1 MYVSI
6 VVPGPSEG
14 RASRAMESFDV
25 VVVGAGPSG
34 EVAAGR
40 LAGAGL
46 EVALVE
52 DDLVGGECSFYACM
66 PSKALLRPQEV
77 LREVRRI
84 PGAAEAVTGEL
95 DVQAVLDR
103 RDEVIHDRDD
113 SSMLPWLDERG
124 IKLFRGHGVIT
135 GERQVRIGDDELEA
149 RRAVIL
155 SAGSSAALPPIEGLQ
170 AAEPWT
176 NREATTAKQVPD
188 RIVILGGGVVGT
200 ELSQAYQSLGAQVTL
215 IEGERHVLPTEE
227 VFACEQVSDALTELG
242 VDIRTGR
249 KATRV
254 EKAGDTIRIGL
265 DDGSTVEGGQL
276 IAALGRRPHTD
287 ELGLDTLGLE
297 PGEYI
302 DVDENM
308 QVPGHDWLYAIG
320 DANGRALYTHM
331 GKYQARLASEH
342 ILGNPSAAEHGADGR
357 HSPRVVFT
365 DPQVAAVGHT
375 EKTAKEA
382 GLDIHVLEV
391 STSGNAG
398 GSYYGRNAP
407 GTSRLLV
414 DKQRDVIVGAT
425 ITGAE
430 VADFIHAATIA
441 IVGEIPMG
449 RLWHATPSFPT
460 RSELWLNLMA
470 EWETAK
476 GAMQPA

>member
-1 MYVSI
+1 
-6 VVPGPSEG
+6 
-14 RASRAMESFDV
+14 MESFDV

-84 PGAAEAVTGEL
+84 PGAAEAVTGGL

-113 SSMLPWLDERG
+113 SSMLPWLEDRG
-124 IKLFRGHGVIT
+124 IKLFRGHGVLA
-135 GERQVRIGDDELEA
+135 GERQVRVGDEELEA
-149 RRAVIL
+149 RRAVVL
-155 SAGSSAALPPIEGLQ
+155 SPGSYASLPPIEGLEE
-170 AAEPWT
+170 AEPWT

-188 RIVILGGGVVGT
+188 RVVILGGGVVGT
-200 ELSQAYQSLGAQVTL
+200 ELSQAYRSLGAGVTL
-215 IEGERHVLPTEE
+215 VEGERRLLPTEE
-227 VFACEQVSDALTELG
+227 EFACEQVTDALVELG
-242 VDIRTGR
+242 VDVRTGR
-249 KATRV
+249 NAAKVERTGGTLRV
-254 EKAGDTIRIGL
+254 GL
-265 DDGSTVEGGQL
+265 DDGSAVECGQL

-287 ELGLDTLGLE
+287 ELGVDTVGLE

-302 DVDENM
+302 EVDENM

-320 DANGRALYTHM
+320 DVNGRAPYTHM
-331 GKYQARLASEH
+331 GKYQARLAAEH
-342 ILGNPSAAEHGADGR
+342 ILGNPSAAEHGTDGR
-357 HSPRVVFT
+357 QSPRVVFT

-375 EKTAKEA
+375 EQSAKAA
-382 GLDIHVLEV
+382 GLDVHVLDV
-391 STSGNAG
+391 GTSANAG

-414 DKQRDVIVGAT
+414 DKGRDVIVGAT

-430 VADFIHAATIA
+430 VADFLHAATIA

>member
-1 MYVSI
+1 
-6 VVPGPSEG
+6 
-14 RASRAMESFDV
+14 
-25 VVVGAGPSG
+25 
-34 EVAAGR
+34 
-40 LAGAGL
+40 
-46 EVALVE
+46 
-52 DDLVGGECSFYACM
+52 M
-66 PSKALLRPQEV
+66 PSKALLRPQEL
-77 LREVRRI
+77 LREVRRV

-103 RDEVIHDRDD
+103 RDEIVHDLDD
-113 SSMLPWLDERG
+113 SSMLPWLEDRG
-124 IKLFRGHGVIT
+124 IKLFRGRGVVT
-135 GERQVRIGDDELEA
+135 GERQVTVGDDELEA
-149 RRAVIL
+149 RRAVVL
-155 SAGSSAALPPIEGLQ
+155 STGSYASLPPIEGLDE
-170 AAEPWT
+170 AEPWT
-176 NREATTAKQVPD
+176 NREATTTKRIPD
-188 RIVILGGGVVGT
+188 RVVILGGGVVGT
-200 ELSQAYQSLGAQVTL
+200 ELSQAYRSLGAEVVL

-249 KATRV
+249 KATKV
-254 EKAGDTIRIGL
+254 ERSGDTFVVGL
-265 DDGSTVEGGQL
+265 DDGSTAEGSQI

-287 ELGLDTLGLE
+287 ELGLDAIGLE
-297 PGEYI
+297 PGRYI

-320 DANGRALYTHM
+320 DVNGRALYTHM

-357 HSPRVVFT
+357 QSPRVIFT

-375 EKTAKEA
+375 EQTAREA
-382 GLDIHVLEV
+382 GLDVHVLEV
-391 STSGNAG
+391 GTSANAG
-398 GSYYGRNAP
+398 GSYYGRNAA

-414 DKQRDVIVGAT
+414 DKGRDVIVGAT

-441 IVGEIPMG
+441 IVGEVPMG
-449 RLWHATPSFPT
+449 RLWHATPAFPT

>member
-1 MYVSI
+1 
-6 VVPGPSEG
+6 
-14 RASRAMESFDV
+14 MESFDV
-25 VVVGAGPSG
+25 VVVGGGPAG

-66 PSKALLRPQEV
+66 PSKALLRPDEI
-77 LREVRRI
+77 LREVRRV
-84 PGAAEAVTGEL
+84 PGAAEAVTGKL
-95 DVQAVLDR
+95 DVRAVLDR
-103 RDEVIHDRDD
+103 RDEVIHDLDD
-113 SSMLPWLDERG
+113 SSMLPWLEDHG
-124 IKLFRGHGVIT
+124 IKLFRGHGVLT
-135 GERQVRIGDDELEA
+135 GERQVKVGEDELEA

-155 SAGSSAALPPIEGLQ
+155 SAGSYAALPPIEGLD

-176 NREATTAKQVPD
+176 NREATTAKHVPG
-188 RIVILGGGVVGT
+188 RVVILGGGVVGT

-254 EKAGDTIRIGL
+254 EQAGDTIRVGL

-287 ELGLDTLGLE
+287 ELGLDTVGLE
-297 PGEYI
+297 PGKYVE
-302 DVDENM
+302 VDENM
-308 QVPGHDWLYAIG
+308 QVAGHDWLYAIG
-320 DANGRALYTHM
+320 DVNGRALYTHM
-331 GKYQARLASEH
+331 GKYHARLAAEH
-342 ILGNPSAAEHGADGR
+342 ILGNPSAAEHGAAGR
-357 HSPRVVFT
+357 QSPRVVFT

-375 EKTAKEA
+375 EKTAREA
-382 GLDIHVLEV
+382 GLDVHVLDV
-391 STSGNAG
+391 GTSANAG
-398 GSYYGRNAP
+398 GSYYGRNAA

-414 DKQRDVIVGAT
+414 DKDRDVIVGAT

-449 RLWHATPSFPT
+449 RLWHATPAFPT
-460 RSELWLNLMA
+460 RSEIWLNLMA
-470 EWETAK
+470 EWETAR